1 DVDGVRKHTV
11 AAAVTK
17 VPAAKILPGAI
28 PFETA
33 RRHLHFGSARVR
45 LIAVVFAVRSPGA
58 SYDAKTACRP
68 ACTSSN
74 AITFR
79 CLVHGAGGARRR
91 AETGQRKLSDPIGR
105 SGHSALHPQ
114 QASGRGDELHSRQ
127 DPPL

>member
-1 DVDGVRKHTV
+1 MPSSTETANAAASPASGETIRIRTKKTMKGVKARRIFMSVHRTNDVDGVSKHVV
-11 AAAVTK
+11 APAATK
-17 VPAAKILPGAI
+17 GPAAKILPGAI

-74 AITFR
+74 AIT
-79 CLVHGAGGARRR
+79 
-91 AETGQRKLSDPIGR
+91 
-105 SGHSALHPQ
+105 
-114 QASGRGDELHSRQ
+114 
-127 DPPL
+127 